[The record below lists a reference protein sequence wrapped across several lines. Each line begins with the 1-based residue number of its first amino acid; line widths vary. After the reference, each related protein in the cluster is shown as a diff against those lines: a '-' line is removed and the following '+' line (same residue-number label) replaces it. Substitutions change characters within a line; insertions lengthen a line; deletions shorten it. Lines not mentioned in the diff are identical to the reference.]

1 MKHIPFA
8 AFPPGDRLAVAEAV
22 RRSGMAARHVC
33 VSQLE
38 LPEAALDGD
47 DLPRITLV
55 TARGWVGSYAAGSG
69 WFRSLEQDL
78 GALRAG

>member
-8 AFPPGDRLAVAEAV
+8 AFPADDRVAVAEAV

-38 LPEAALDGD
+38 LPEAAVDGGE
-47 DLPRITLV
+47 LPRVTLV
-55 TARGWVGSYAAGSG
+55 TACGWVGRYAAGAG